1 MRFLGAFTEVCIP
14 YSQINYE
21 MLQWLLK
28 IDSKQVERF
37 SSNLIIIN
45 HEVLETD
52 IFIKVRNFNDLTAIG
67 SSKYLNLLEDEEGF
81 DKKLLSDWLD
91 ILIEYEINLL
101 AIENSISR
109 FELDVCFN
117 NLAWYIGEESKCN
130 LDLGEKPDIEK
141 NPFKDLISDSL
152 RKNISGII
160 FFNILDYFVYRQGL
174 NCLDISLEDILTRFN
189 LIQSIP
195 LSNYVLENFTKI
207 EVTA

>member
-67 SSKYLNLLEDEEGF
+67 SSKYLNLLEDE
-81 DKKLLSDWLD
+81 
-91 ILIEYEINLL
+91 I
-101 AIENSISR
+101 
-109 FELDVCFN
+109 V
-117 NLAWYIGEESKCN
+117 
-130 LDLGEKPDIEK
+130 
-141 NPFKDLISDSL
+141 
-152 RKNISGII
+152 
-160 FFNILDYFVYRQGL
+160 
-174 NCLDISLEDILTRFN
+174 
-189 LIQSIP
+189 
-195 LSNYVLENFTKI
+195 
-207 EVTA
+207 